1 MSRQQVLVNPKL
13 FDILRPPFKL
23 LRILGLCPA
32 TYHQHKNS
40 YIIKWSQNTYIV
52 NVTVTIILASWSI
65 WGFVNDMQMASFGAL
80 GFTRKIDF
88 VIASFDVSEVIF
100 SALVFVTSTPFKLQ
114 HVLDAVDN
122 LNQVDAAIEPIL
134 DEEIQKLC
142 KFFQRFLLVFF
153 PTICVID
160 LYMWGNNSWSGVNN
174 YFAFYILY
182 FIVVV
187 HELQYWHFVT
197 MTRVRLL
204 AINQFVNRN
213 LTKGVHLDQVFAI
226 TQSYQ
231 HVTEAIVRI
240 NKCFAIDVAMI
251 ILSCYLH
258 LVICPYQLYVIVTS
272 NETQILNYAYL
283 IWISL
288 HICRFLVIVEV
299 SHRCTR
305 EMINL
310 LFVAIK
316 RKIVF
321 SAYALPKI
329 SRQLILSVSK
339 VKNLYVQ
346 FNSEILADGRLY

>member
-1 MSRQQVLVNPKL
+1 QL
-13 FDILRPPFKL
+13 F
-23 LRILGLCPA
+23 
-32 TYHQHKNS
+32 S
-40 YIIKWSQNTYIV
+40 
-52 NVTVTIILASWSI
+52 ASWST
-65 WGFVNDMQMASFGAL
+65 WGFVNDMQVASFGAL

-88 VIASFDVSEVIF
+88 VIATFDVSEVIF

-122 LNQVDAAIEPIL
+122 LNQVDAAIGPIL

-213 LTKGVHLDQVFAI
+213 LTKVHLDQVFAI

-251 ILSCYLH
+251 ILSCYLVACHWPTFGHNLH

-305 EMINL
+305 ENQNFIKIVSRMVTKRRTAAVRKEMINL

-329 SRQLILSVSK
+329 SRQLILSMVGSISTYWIF
-339 VKNLYVQ
+339 LMQY
-346 FNSEILADGRLY
+346 SEVTEKMQPTIH

>member
-52 NVTVTIILASWSI
+52 NVTVTIILGTSTPIVATPWQLFSASWSI

-213 LTKGVHLDQVFAI
+213 LTKGTSSDTFFFFSCVVCRSTLGPSFRHYTKLSARNRSNSKNQQMFRYWCCNDHFELLPSLGNLPLSTLCDSDEQRNTNLKLCLFNMDLFAHL
-226 TQSYQ
+226 
-231 HVTEAIVRI
+231 
-240 NKCFAIDVAMI
+240 
-251 ILSCYLH
+251 
-258 LVICPYQLYVIVTS
+258 
-272 NETQILNYAYL
+272 
-283 IWISL
+283 
-288 HICRFLVIVEV
+288 
-299 SHRCTR
+299 
-305 EMINL
+305 
-310 LFVAIK
+310 
-316 RKIVF
+316 
-321 SAYALPKI
+321 
-329 SRQLILSVSK
+329 
-339 VKNLYVQ
+339 
-346 FNSEILADGRLY
+346 

>member
-1 MSRQQVLVNPKL
+1 MSRQQVL
-13 FDILRPPFKL
+13 
-23 LRILGLCPA
+23 
-32 TYHQHKNS
+32 NS

-305 EMINL
+305 ENQNFIKIVSRMVTKRRTAAVRKEMINL

-329 SRQLILSVSK
+329 SRQLILSMVGSISTYWIF
-339 VKNLYVQ
+339 LMQY
-346 FNSEILADGRLY
+346 SEVTEKMQPTIH

>member
-1 MSRQQVLVNPKL
+1 
-13 FDILRPPFKL
+13 
-23 LRILGLCPA
+23 
-32 TYHQHKNS
+32 
-40 YIIKWSQNTYIV
+40 
-52 NVTVTIILASWSI
+52 
-65 WGFVNDMQMASFGAL
+65 MQMASFGAL

-213 LTKGVHLDQVFAI
+213 LTKVHLDQVFAI

-305 EMINL
+305 ENQNFIKIVSRMVTKRRTAAVRKEMINL

-329 SRQLILSVSK
+329 SRQLILSMVGSISTYWIF
-339 VKNLYVQ
+339 LMQY
-346 FNSEILADGRLY
+346 SEVTEKMQPTIH